1 MRVSGK
7 CYSKVVDLSFLRGE
21 LFLGVF
27 QKIFHL
33 MYLSFCLWSELFF
46 GHFLESFQEERY
58 CVPFFEGTAF
68 LSERYDFLG
77 CISCVKSPYVSKKAS
92 PIVFMLLSMERSIF
106 WLFSL
111 ESLQESKSHVAYM
124 L

>member
-1 MRVSGK
+1 M
-7 CYSKVVDLSFLRGE
+7 FLE
-21 LFLGVF
+21 LGNKESGVF
-27 QKIFHL
+27 YIGLRHSKFYFVCL
-33 MYLSFCLWSELFF
+33 VSLACLWVC
-46 GHFLESFQEERY
+46 HTLESLGFCCCSSFQEDRY
-58 CVPFFEGTAF
+58 CVAFFEGTAF

-111 ESLQESKSHVAYM
+111 ESLQESKSHVA
-124 L
+124 